1 VSVKRL
7 LPVLLLVSLAV
18 ALTGGI
24 LVLVNGV
31 STPAIVLL
39 VLGFAVGAGIV
50 TRMGGIGK
58 LGGMDER
65 EVSAAIRERAQKNLE
80 MAKGRN
86 HGA

>member
-1 VSVKRL
+1 VKSL
-7 LPVLLLVSLAV
+7 LPVLLLVSLGV

-39 VLGFAVGAGIV
+39 VVGFAVAVGIV

-65 EVSAAIRERAQKNLE
+65 EVSAAIHERAQKNLE
-80 MAKGRN
+80 AARGKN
-86 HGA
+86 TA

>member
-1 VSVKRL
+1 MKNL
-7 LPVLLLVSLAV
+7 QPLLLLASLGV

-24 LVLVNGV
+24 LAALNGV
-31 STPAIVLL
+31 STTAIVLL
-39 VLGFAVGAGIV
+39 VLGFAFGVGIV

-86 HGA
+86 PQA